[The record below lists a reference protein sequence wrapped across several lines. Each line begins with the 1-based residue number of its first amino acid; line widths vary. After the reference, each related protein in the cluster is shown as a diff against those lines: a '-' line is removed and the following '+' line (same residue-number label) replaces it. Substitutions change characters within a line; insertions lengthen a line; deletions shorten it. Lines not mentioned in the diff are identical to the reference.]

1 MCRGEVYF
9 RYRILACYRVIVISY
24 VVQINTNCYG
34 VMCRKQVLSDL
45 ESILSQIIFQLYDVL
60 VERVWTT

>member
-9 RYRILACYRVIVISY
+9 HYRILACYRVIFISY
-24 VVQINTNCYG
+24 VVEINTNRYG
-34 VMCRKQVLSDL
+34 AMCRKRVLSDL